1 MELEQAED
9 VFHWCVEEGRR
20 RFPDRLGFVSAELVL
35 LASWEGWTPDADWAW
50 ALADTALALASAGRR
65 PAFRPLFRMDV
76 AAVLARGGNPDSA
89 RAVIRGGRAIAVADD
104 PWLDYREAHA
114 RLQLGEQEEAMRLL
128 GRFLD
133 AMPDRRAYLAKDW
146 WFRSLR
152 GDSAL
157 RALVGE
163 PGA

>member
-1 MELEQAED
+1 
-9 VFHWCVEEGRR
+9 
-20 RFPDRLGFVSAELVL
+20 
-35 LASWEGWTPDADWAW
+35 
-50 ALADTALALASAGRR
+50 
-65 PAFRPLFRMDV
+65 MDV

-152 GDSAL
+152 GDSAF